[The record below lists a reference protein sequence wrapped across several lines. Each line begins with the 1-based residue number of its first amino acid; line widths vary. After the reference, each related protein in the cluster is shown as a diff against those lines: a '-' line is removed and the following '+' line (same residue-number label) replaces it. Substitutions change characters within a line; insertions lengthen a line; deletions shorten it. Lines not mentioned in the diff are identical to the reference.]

1 MQKIGTLAGG
11 VLFLAACALAV
22 APAAEAKGGRGGGGG
37 GGHAAHFGGGHG
49 GGHAVHFG
57 GGHGKFGGGRPHFAK
72 QHFAGPRVRGV
83 ARHVGRPRHGF
94 AGRAVARHQVARPAL
109 RGAVAR
115 QRFRPGVTGRA
126 VQGPAFR
133 QGLAARSP
141 SGFQPG
147 LPGRLFARPAF
158 RVAFWP
164 GPFFWP
170 YAADDVF
177 WPTAYDDI
185 FWAYGPADMIDGVFQ
200 PYGYGPYAYAPYGVH
215 RGVRAERGMARGAEI
230 PGLAQLCSER
240 TPGLANIAVIEQ
252 ELRPTPE
259 QRAALDELKA
269 AEAKAA
275 EILRAACP
283 SDVPVTPTARL
294 DAMARWIDAM
304 RQAVRT
310 VRPALERFYD
320 ALSDEQKARFVA
332 LPSGERD
339 TRSSRQAPCNEPG
352 RAFASVRMDRIAHA
366 IRATATQLAAL
377 DELSAASAEAAKT
390 LQASCPDET
399 VLTPTG
405 RIAAIEKRL
414 DAQREALD
422 ILRPALERFYGSLT
436 DEQKAR
442 FNQMEGQ
449 RGRRAG

>member
-1 MQKIGTLAGG
+1 MWKTGAFAAA
-11 VLFLAACALAV
+11 VLLLAASAIV
-22 APAAEAKGGRGGGGG
+22 PEVQAKGGGGHGGARGGGGG
-37 GGHAAHFGGGHG
+37 HGGGHAAHIGGHAAHFGGGH
-49 GGHAVHFG
+49 ARS
-57 GGHGKFGGGRPHFAK
+57 GGRAHFA
-72 QHFAGPRVRGV
+72 APRGHGV
-83 ARHVGRPRHGF
+83 ARHVGRPRHGL
-94 AGRAVARHQVARPAL
+94 ARRAVARQHIARPASH
-109 RGAVAR
+109 GAVAR

-200 PYGYGPYAYAPYGVH
+200 LYGYGPYAYAPYGVR

-252 ELRPTPE
+252 ELRPTPD

-294 DAMARWIDAM
+294 DAMAQWVDAM

-320 ALSDEQKARFVA
+320 ALSDAQKARFVA
-332 LPSGERD
+332 LPAGERD
-339 TRSSRQAPCNEPG
+339 ARVSRQAICSEPG
-352 RAFASVRMDRIAHA
+352 HAFASVPMARIARA
-366 IRATATQLAAL
+366 IRATETQLAAL
-377 DELSAASAEAAKT
+377 DDLSAASAEAAKT
-390 LQASCPDET
+390 LQASCPGET
-399 VLTPTG
+399 PLTPTG
-405 RIAAIEKRL
+405 RIAAIETRL
-414 DAQREALD
+414 DAQRQALD

-436 DEQKAR
+436 DEQKTR
-442 FNQMEGQ
+442 FNTMEGQ